1 MQMSVAEEAIRNA
14 TYRVNYPLEFWGCTN
29 YPIYHADRFHTYSN
43 WPDNMDPDMEERA
56 KRSI

>member
-43 WPDNMDPDMEERA
+43 
-56 KRSI
+56 